1 MLRGTQARK
10 RESTDGVL
18 LEVYPNTLQVLRAQL
33 LQEQPQNPCPHLPGE
48 DYKIQQEK
56 SIFHLKQVG
65 WNSICKLVIPQIEI
79 GTTANSFC
87 PLINSTRKHK
97 KFHKK

>member
-18 LEVYPNTLQVLRAQL
+18 LEVYPNTLQVLRAEL
-33 LQEQPQNPCPHLPGE
+33 LQEQPQNPCTHLPGR
-48 DYKIQQEK
+48 DNKMRQEGD
-56 SIFHLKQVG
+56 ILHLKQIG

-87 PLINSTRKHK
+87 P
-97 KFHKK
+97 